1 MQVAQDATFRWPLPW
16 WRSGPVA
23 LRWLLGLVA
32 SLPLAWA
39 ALAIAYGPLPLP
51 GRGGLAL
58 AFAAFAGWALW
69 GARSRWPMGV
79 VVLLFAALLAAWGQV
94 RPRHDRQWR
103 PEVAVTPRIAIDGD
117 RVLVSGYRNFD
128 YRGREDFD
136 ERWEKREL
144 RLSEVQGVDLF
155 VSYWEPDGAIAHTFL
170 SFDIA
175 GADPLAISIEIRP
188 ERGESFHPLRGLLRN
203 FELVYVV
210 GDERDIVRVRSNHRG
225 EEVFLYRTTASADT
239 ARALFRVYAS
249 RINALADVPEFYNV
263 LSNNCTVNIV
273 RYANQVGRLGRWDT
287 RHLLNGWSDRYLYD
301 AGLVDTSM
309 PFAELRRR
317 SLVNPA
323 ARAADQDPAFARAIR
338 EGRPVPAAGTGAGPA
353 AGGGR

>member
-1 MQVAQDATFRWPLPW
+1 M
-16 WRSGPVA
+16 
-23 LRWLLGLVA
+23 
-32 SLPLAWA
+32 
-39 ALAIAYGPLPLP
+39 
-51 GRGGLAL
+51 
-58 AFAAFAGWALW
+58 
-69 GARSRWPMGV
+69 
-79 VVLLFAALLAAWGQV
+79 
-94 RPRHDRQWR
+94 
-103 PEVAVTPRIAIDGD
+103 
-117 RVLVSGYRNFD
+117 
-128 YRGREDFD
+128 
-136 ERWEKREL
+136 
-144 RLSEVQGVDLF
+144 
-155 VSYWEPDGAIAHTFL
+155 
-170 SFDIA
+170 
-175 GADPLAISIEIRP
+175 
-188 ERGESFHPLRGLLRN
+188 
-203 FELVYVV
+203 YVV

-273 RYANQVGRLGRWDT
+273 RYANQVGRLGRWDI